1 MAKSKK
7 KQKKFTMTDEKRRE
21 ALDRAENG
29 ASEKNYDAIYAGF
42 AAKGIEEDEV
52 LPRENVFTYN
62 AWLAKGRQVR
72 KGEKGV
78 KVETFIPVTAKDKDA
93 PNDPEKDRKFMRQ
106 RITTVFHISQTDPI
120 VKH

>member
-7 KQKKFTMTDEKRRE
+7 KKFTMTDEKRRE

-29 ASEKNYDAIYAGF
+29 SSERNYDAIFAGF
-42 AAKGIEEDEV
+42 AAKGINDIE
-52 LPRENVFTYN
+52 PRENVFTYN

-78 KVETFIPVTAKDKDA
+78 KIESFIPVTAKDKDA
-93 PNDPEKDRKFMRQ
+93 PNDPEKEKRFMRQ